1 MKKFVSFVLALVML
15 LSVCAFAM
23 AEGAN
28 TKGTGVE
35 LTVYTNSGSSGR
47 TGFVSAQLRTAS
59 N

>member
-35 LTVYTNSGSSGR
+35 LTVYTNSGSS
-47 TGFVSAQLRTAS
+47 
-59 N
+59 

>member
-1 MKKFVSFVLALVML
+1 MKKFVSFALALIML

-47 TGFVSAQLRTAS
+47 ADWLR
-59 N
+59 